1 MGIIIIFFLV
11 IYMLPSIIAF
21 CKNHLEL
28 KAVLCVNVF
37 LGITGIGWITAL
49 IWVISD
55 SRVHYL
61 KKNKE
66 KLETGLISL
75 QEYEENLKKIDKN

>member
-1 MGIIIIFFLV
+1 MSIIIIFLLV
-11 IYMLPSIIAF
+11 IYMLPSIIVS

-49 IWVISD
+49 IWAISD

-75 QEYEENLKKIDKN
+75 QEYEENLKKIDKK